1 MWGMLEFSAN
11 NLASF
16 CVVYDTI
23 TLQVSLTVMFER
35 GDGKW
40 RGIEVSGSGFN
51 EVLVLEVLNVVDCVE

>member
-1 MWGMLEFSAN
+1 
-11 NLASF
+11 
-16 CVVYDTI
+16 
-23 TLQVSLTVMFER
+23 MFER